1 MLLAPGATPAA
12 SPSLAP
18 AVAYDPVAS
27 GAVSEEDYALQRA
40 AATGA
45 PYELVS
51 ARTET
56 SDTWAQP
63 EGGFKVHEYGTPV
76 RLWRDRGW
84 VTADPTLAFTEDGS
98 VAAKATSVA
107 VKFSGG
113 GSMPLISGAMDGRTL
128 SLTWPT
134 ALPKPV
140 LAGNIA
146 TYAEVLPGV
155 DLQLKAE
162 IEGFSQLFVVKS
174 AEAAKN
180 PELAKLQFGLD
191 TVGLSVHK
199 DAETG
204 SLTAKDPAGQIVF
217 SSAAPMMWDST
228 STSSAPSG
236 ATARTA
242 TATATAESATEAD
255 GGEVFEPGVGARD
268 AQMPTEL
275 TADSLT
281 ITPDQQ
287 LLTGAET
294 TYPVYIDPSW
304 GYGDRQK
311 WNWTRVYKKFPQ
323 NSYWNAKDVVRV
335 GYENE
340 TDGLSRSFFQVD
352 TSGLMGAQI
361 KSATFRIKNIW
372 SWSCEPRKVQLFLS
386 GPINSKTSWVNQPTP
401 VPNTPI
407 SEVNASKG
415 WSSQCGAG
423 NLEFD
428 ATSWM
433 RTAAAAGKEGIT
445 LGMRAADESDT
456 YGWKKFDPKTA
467 VLETVYNH
475 LPGLPS
481 GLGTSPASR
490 CTSGALIGN
499 TTVSLYAKVSD
510 KDAGNLTAVFELY
523 EKKGIASTRVLAQN
537 IPALKDRYATLV
549 VPAAVTPGGDGI
561 SYSWRVKAVDA
572 DGASSGWKDAPC
584 AFAVDRTRPESAPQ
598 IKSPRGSDG
607 KPIYPSGESGRPAE
621 TGASRTEATFTFDP
635 NGAQDVQ
642 KIYWWTDTDP
652 DLKEA
657 QFAGGVHS
665 GLVKITSA
673 GPHLIYAYSVDGAGN
688 RSDTATYLYYA
699 ATSILGDELG
709 DLNGDGYKDIWSPNS
724 NGTLLAYAGAG
735 NRHFST
741 INGTLGGVTFPE
753 QQIAFS
759 GDWGEDGYNDLV
771 ALVAN
776 PDNEGRK
783 DLRVYANT
791 SEGVLEDA
799 SPLTLRV
806 RCPEVVENTTCH
818 YPDEPDWKGDNHWKD
833 ADQIQTGDYNADGK
847 PDILV
852 KQGQRLWFYKGNRS
866 VRLNDANGRPTL
878 VGGFDWDRFT
888 IISSGDI
895 NGDMLPDLLLREE
908 TSGDLYRSYGTADP
922 ASVDA
927 SVKTVNFATWGSA
940 RVKIGT
946 GFKKSDY
953 PQLGTSGDLDGDG
966 IIDLWARKVDD
977 GMVGW
982 PGTGT
987 PTALTGFGTQFVID
1001 GVVGGI
1007 RLVVGTVLQA
1017 GQSVVSQSAKLT
1029 MGADGNLSITSTKS
1043 GKKLWATTGG
1053 RVGTIARVQ
1062 ENGNIA
1068 GYAGSDKVWDT
1079 NAYNPAA
1086 GYALLQDS
1094 GDLVVYD
1101 EKNQSLWSSG
1111 TGIRHDYNASGRSG
1125 MTAWYDYADG
1135 SDAVHT
1141 FAANSD
1147 GTFQAPR
1154 NVWSAAT
1161 GNYYAE
1167 NMKRL
1172 TGDYN
1177 GDGLGDVAAMYGYS
1191 DGGVAMIT
1199 WIGKGDGTFAAPV
1212 KSWQVPSG
1220 HWTFARMTPHSGDFN
1235 GDGRDDIA
1243 VWYDYYDK
1251 SDTIFTFTSTVQG
1264 TFNRPVTSWN
1274 RFTGWEKARA
1284 KTVTGDFNADGR
1296 DDIAVMYGYA
1306 DGSEKLWT
1314 FSSTTAG
1321 TFTESSSW
1329 SSTTWGD
1336 FNRTTLHAGDFNGDG
1351 RDDIAAW
1358 YDYADG
1364 HDAVFVWPSAET
1376 GSFATGYEAWTAPA
1390 GSMWR
1395 ENIKLVTGDYNGDG
1409 RDDLGA
1415 LYGYSDGSVRMFTW
1429 TSNTSN
1435 KFDGPTGS
1443 WYAAPNNWTFNRVTF
1458 FEYQL

>member
-1 MLLAPGATPAA
+1 M
-12 SPSLAP
+12 
-18 AVAYDPVAS
+18 
-27 GAVSEEDYALQRA
+27 SEEDYALQQA

-51 ARTET
+51 ARTEM

-63 EGGFKVHEYGTPV
+63 EGGFKVQEYGTPV
-76 RLWRDRGW
+76 RLWRDGW
-84 VTADPTLAFTEDGS
+84 WVDADPSLAFAEDGS
-98 VAAKATSVA
+98 VVAKATSVA

-128 SLTWPT
+128 SLTWPA

-146 TYAEVLPGV
+146 TYAEILPGV

-162 IEGFSQLFVVKS
+162 VEGFSQLFVVKS

-199 DAETG
+199 DTETE

-217 SSAAPMMWDST
+217 SSTAPMMWDST
-228 STSSAPSG
+228 STSSGSSG
-236 ATARTA
+236 ATARRT
-242 TATATAESATEAD
+242 TTTTTVGSASEAD
-255 GGEVFEPGVGARD
+255 GDEVFEPGAGAKD

-311 WNWTRVYKKFPQ
+311 WNWTRVYKKYPQ

-340 TDGLSRSFFQVD
+340 TNGLSRSFFQVD
-352 TSGLMGAQI
+352 TSGLKGAQI
-361 KSATFRIKNIW
+361 KSATFRIKNTW

-386 GPINSKTSWVNQPTP
+386 GPITSKTNWTNQPAP
-401 VPNTPI
+401 VPNTPM

-433 RTAAAAGKEGIT
+433 RTAAGDGKESMT

-475 LPGLPS
+475 LPELPS
-481 GLGTSPASR
+481 GLGTSPASQ
-490 CTSGALIGN
+490 CSSGAMIGN
-499 TTVSLYAKVSD
+499 TTVSLYAKVRD

-523 EKKGIASTRVLAQN
+523 EKKGTASTRVLAQN
-537 IPALKDRYATLV
+537 IPALKDRYATVV
-549 VPAAVTPGGDGI
+549 VPAALTPGGDGV

-584 AFAVDRTRPESAPQ
+584 AFTIDRTRPQNAPQ
-598 IKSPRGSDG
+598 IISPTGSDG
-607 KPIYPSGESGRPAE
+607 KPIYPSGDAGRPKE
-621 TGASRTEATFTFDP
+621 TGPARETATFTFDP
-635 NGAQDVQ
+635 NGVQDVQ
-642 KIYWWTDTDP
+642 KIYWWTDTHP
-652 DLKEA
+652 DLHEA
-657 QFAGGVHS
+657 QFANGVHS
-665 GLVKITSA
+665 GLVDITSA

-699 ATSILGDELG
+699 AGSVMRDSLG
-709 DLNGDGYKDIWSPNS
+709 DLNGDDYKDIWSPNS
-724 NGTLLAYAGAG
+724 NGVLLAYAGAG

-741 INGTLGGVTFPE
+741 VNGTLGHVTFPDR
-753 QQIAFS
+753 QVAFA

-771 ALVAN
+771 ALVTN
-776 PDNEGRK
+776 PNNEGRK
-783 DLRVYANT
+783 DLQVYANRGEGILDT
-791 SEGVLEDA
+791 S
-799 SPLTLRV
+799 SPYTLTV
-806 RCPEVVENTTCH
+806 KCPEVDEATRCGV
-818 YPDEPDWKGDNHWKD
+818 PADEPDWKGNNHWKD
-833 ADQIQTGDYNADGK
+833 AEQIQTGDYNADFK

-852 KQGQRLWFYKGNRS
+852 KQHNQLWFYQGNRS
-866 VRLNDANGRPTL
+866 SRLNGTKGRPTL
-878 VGGFDWDRFT
+878 VGGSHWDKFT
-888 IISSGDI
+888 IISTGDI
-895 NGDMLPDLLLREE
+895 NGDELPDLLLREDA
-908 TSGDLYRSYGTADP
+908 SGDLYRSYGSSDP
-922 ASVDA
+922 ATKA
-927 SVKTVNFATWGSA
+927 LNFATWGTD
-940 RVKIGT
+940 RVKIGA
-946 GFKKSDY
+946 GVPKSQY
-953 PQLGTSGDLDGDG
+953 PQVGTSGDFDSDG
-966 IIDLWARKVDD
+966 ILDLWARKTDD
-977 GMVGW
+977 SMVGW
-982 PGTGT
+982 PGMGT
-987 PTALTGFGTQFVID
+987 PFSLTGFGTQFIID
-1001 GVVGGI
+1001 GVVGGS
-1007 RLVVGTVLQA
+1007 RLVAGTQLTA
-1017 GQSVVSQSAKLT
+1017 GQTVVVQSTKLV
-1029 MGADGNLSITSTKS
+1029 MGADGNLSILSTKTN
-1043 GKKLWATTGG
+1043 KKLWTTTGG
-1053 RVGTIARVQ
+1053 IPGAIARV
-1062 ENGNIA
+1062 EANGNIA
-1068 GYAGSDKVWDT
+1068 GYAPDNSRLWSTGAANS
-1079 NAYNPAA
+1079 AA
-1086 GYALLQDS
+1086 GYALLQDA
-1094 GDLVVYD
+1094 GDLVVYN

-1111 TGIRHDYNASGRSG
+1111 SGTRHDYSADGRG
-1125 MTAWYDYADG
+1125 DMANWYDYADG

-1141 FAANSD
+1141 FTANSD

-1154 NVWSAAT
+1154 SAWSVAA

-1167 NMKRL
+1167 NMKRV

-1177 GDGLGDVAAMYGYS
+1177 GDGIGDLAAMYGYS
-1191 DGGVAMIT
+1191 DGGVALIT
-1199 WIGKGDGTFAAPV
+1199 WIGKGDSTFAAPV

-1264 TFNRPVTSWN
+1264 AFNRPVTSWN
-1274 RFTGWEKARA
+1274 RFTGWEKSRT
-1284 KTVTGDFNADGR
+1284 KTVAGDFNADGR
-1296 DDIAVMYGYA
+1296 DDLGVMYGYA

-1314 FSSTTAG
+1314 FASTAAG
-1321 TFTESSSW
+1321 TFAESSSW

-1351 RDDIAAW
+1351 RDDVAAW

-1364 HDAVFVWPSAET
+1364 HDAVFVWPSAPT
-1376 GSFATGYEAWTAPA
+1376 GSFSTGYEAWTAPA

-1395 ENIKLVTGDYNGDG
+1395 ENVKLVTGDYNGDG

-1415 LYGYSDGSVRMFTW
+1415 LYGYNDGSVRMYTW
-1429 TSNTSN
+1429 STNTSS

-1458 FEYQL
+1458 FEHQL